1 MKKIRNPNED
11 LEEMLSELKV
21 GDIPIFDTVTNFEI
35 SKVPSGFIYM
45 HEYVGA
51 VFVPDAE
58 PKKVP
63 APKQTMESKKVEKP
77 APAKKVVTK

>member
-11 LEEMLSELKV
+11 LAEMLAELKV
-21 GDIPIFDTVTNFEI
+21 GDMPIYDTVTNFEI

-51 VFVPDAE
+51 VFVPDSE
-58 PKKVP
+58 TKKTP

-77 APAKKVVTK
+77 ATKVVKK